1 MDFEFS
7 SSNKYLVKRRDS
19 RKQGSLHRYKKYLQR
34 SNILQRNKKL
44 NKSNSK
50 NRFSLSIKKVS
61 ITPGMQGILIKSYF
75 RYRMSKL

>member
-7 SSNKYLVKRRDS
+7 SSNKYLGKRRDS

-61 ITPGMQGILIKSYF
+61 ITPGIQGILIRNFS
-75 RYRMSKL
+75 L